1 LRKDAG
7 VLDSPAA
14 LHVRGRSA
22 AATAYVWHVA
32 G

>member
-14 LHVRGRSA
+14 LHVRGLSA